1 MCECLEKIL
10 WFHDVSQILCHLQ
23 FKVMF
28 SKTYCDLPLLNVETN
43 ALLCTWMF
51 HWIGQKVKIAF
62 LKNQKLR
69 FISKM
74 NNVKDFI
81 NDFCL
86 CSKIMF
92 IILKIND
99 CKKSCHLFWNFI
111 IIKCY
116 FCNKF
121 IFVIDFIV
129 FNTLM

>member
-1 MCECLEKIL
+1 
-10 WFHDVSQILCHLQ
+10 
-23 FKVMF
+23 
-28 SKTYCDLPLLNVETN
+28 
-43 ALLCTWMF
+43 
-51 HWIGQKVKIAF
+51 
-62 LKNQKLR
+62 
-69 FISKM
+69 M

-92 IILKIND
+92 IILKSMIAKNHAI
-99 CKKSCHLFWNFI
+99 SFGILSMLSVI
-111 IIKCY
+111 